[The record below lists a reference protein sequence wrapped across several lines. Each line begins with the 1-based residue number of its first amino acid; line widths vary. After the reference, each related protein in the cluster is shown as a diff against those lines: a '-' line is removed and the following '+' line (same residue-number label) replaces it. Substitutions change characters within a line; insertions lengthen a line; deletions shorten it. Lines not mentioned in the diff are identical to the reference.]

1 VAASLTQGIHCLFR
15 ELSCEFTPKHDLRR
29 GHLLN
34 MSVPRHAII
43 QHESPETVC
52 SPEVTCFEI
61 ELTPESA
68 SKSTPNQSDQG
79 HWSSDES
86 ATNL

>member
-1 VAASLTQGIHCLFR
+1 
-15 ELSCEFTPKHDLRR
+15 
-29 GHLLN
+29 

-79 HWSSDES
+79 HCTIRKGGPFPHKIN
-86 ATNL
+86 TNLTPFLDHDICHEGLQLL